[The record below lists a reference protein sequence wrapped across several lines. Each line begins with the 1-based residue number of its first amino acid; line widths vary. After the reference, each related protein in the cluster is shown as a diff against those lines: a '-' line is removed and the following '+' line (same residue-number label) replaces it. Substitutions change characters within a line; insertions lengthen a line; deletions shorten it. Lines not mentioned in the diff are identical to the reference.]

1 MPRRFLLVLGLIAG
15 CIGLDQGTKRL
26 AVLHLLGAR
35 PINLLFGLVRLSY
48 AENTGAWGSLDSHWP
63 ALLKLLAFVIA
74 PGLLLFMMLLF
85 LLTRRGLNLSTILA
99 YAMIVGGGASNL
111 LDRVRAGAVVDFL
124 YVGVGSLG
132 TNIFNVADVAVV
144 AGVLLL
150 LVSSRSGT
158 PPPTVVTSEP

>member
-1 MPRRFLLVLGLIAG
+1 MPRRSLLALGLIAG

-48 AENTGAWGSLDSHWP
+48 AENTGAWGSLGSHWP
-63 ALLKLLAFVIA
+63 AVLKLLAFVIA
-74 PGLLLFMMLLF
+74 PGLLLLMMFLF
-85 LLTRRGLNLSTILA
+85 LMTRRGLNLATMFA
-99 YAMIVGGGASNL
+99 YSMIVGGGASNL

-124 YVGVGSLG
+124 YIGVGWLG

-150 LVSSRSGT
+150 LVSSRSGA
-158 PPPTVVTSEP
+158 PPPVITSEH